1 MSHDDG
7 PLERAEAELYALRPE
22 EFVAARD
29 RLAATLR
36 TQGDRAT
43 AAKVKAMRRPTLSTW
58 AVNQLATGASRQVR
72 QLVQLGEDLQ
82 AAQDAAVA
90 GDVAAARGL
99 LQLSATVRHAIAELV
114 RTAVGLLAQ
123 AGYQASDAVRQRLT
137 ANLQAAIATPAGR
150 AALAEGR
157 LTRDLEPAGFGALTG
172 GFPAPPEEAP
182 PRRPAARAGTGG
194 QAAAE
199 AEPAEAEE
207 ATGAEQAADQPE
219 AERETAAE
227 REAEAERVAAR
238 REAAQ
243 RALAAAVEQER
254 AADEHAASA
263 AKGAEDAQAAATAAQ
278 ARADGMREAAA
289 GLRQA
294 AEELA
299 ERARAAEQAADQAQT
314 DAERLAASAA
324 QVAALAEAATAELE
338 RARHAREV
346 AEAEY
351 AGSEQAGS

>member
-1 MSHDDG
+1 MSDDEQ
-7 PLERAEAELYALRPE
+7 LERVEAELYALRPE
-22 EFVAARD
+22 EFVVARD

-58 AVNQLATGASRQVR
+58 ATNQLAAGASREVR

-82 AAQDAAVA
+82 AAQEAAVA
-90 GDVAAARGL
+90 GDVVAARGL
-99 LQLSATVRHAIAELV
+99 LQLSTTVRRATAEV
-114 RTAVGLLAQ
+114 ARKAVQLLAQ
-123 AGYQASDAVRQRLT
+123 AGYQASDAVRQRLA

-157 LTRDLEPAGFGALTG
+157 LTRDLEPTGFDALTG
-172 GFPAPPEEAP
+172 GFPAPPEEEPA
-182 PRRPAARAGTGG
+182 RPAARAG
-194 QAAAE
+194 AARQAE
-199 AEPAEAEE
+199 AEAPAGPAEAA
-207 ATGAEQAADQPE
+207 ATE
-219 AERETAAE
+219 AEDV
-227 REAEAERVAAR
+227 AEAERAAAR

-243 RALAAAVEQER
+243 RALTAAVEQER
-254 AADEHAASA
+254 AAGERAAAA
-263 AKGAEDAQAAATAAQ
+263 AKGAEDAQAAATTAQ

-299 ERARAAEQAADQAQT
+299 ERACAAEQAADQAQT

-346 AEAEY
+346 AEAQY